1 MSQSRLRSLI
11 ISQSVTIEDQTLGG
25 EETLVIEEETH
36 EQKPAVARST
46 AIMSM
51 ATLLSRITGFIRMW
65 ATALALGATAISSSY
80 NIANNVPNMIF
91 ELVAGGI
98 LSSLFIPT
106 FMDVKKE
113 QGEAQSWRFAS
124 HVFNI
129 FVLLLGIVALV
140 GTLFPE
146 PFIWT
151 QTFRMTSEKALSVR
165 ATAEF
170 LFRFFAIQVV
180 LYGGGMV
187 IQAVLN
193 AQRRY
198 LWTALGPVFNNV
210 VVIVTML
217 IVATQPLNN
226 TTLII
231 LASGTTLG
239 VAAMFLVMLPSLRKT
254 EMKYYFEFGFKDPA
268 VRRMVGLALP
278 GLIYVITNLITVSFR
293 NASALGVAP
302 TGPAV
307 LTYAW
312 TWYQLPYGILAVALA
327 TALFTELS
335 EYASNKDK
343 TAFKIT
349 LSQGLRQTA
358 LLIIPCAGLLFALA
372 TPLTTLFMAGRF
384 TSQDV
389 PAVAGV
395 LRAWALA
402 LTFYACM
409 MFVLRS
415 FYSLKDTK
423 TPAVANIAT
432 SLIQIAG
439 YSILTVGIGPWHG
452 FGLKGIPYSDLI
464 FCFLQFSVLLYLLRR
479 KIGSFDVTS
488 FVSVF
493 VRMIVASAVGA
504 LACSGIVWLLSGL
517 EGIVG
522 ALIKIAA
529 GAGVGLVIS
538 FGIAS
543 LLRVKEVTAAKEMFM
558 KLGRKLANK
567 KVA

>member
-1 MSQSRLRSLI
+1 
-11 ISQSVTIEDQTLGG
+11 
-25 EETLVIEEETH
+25 
-36 EQKPAVARST
+36 
-46 AIMSM
+46 MSM
-51 ATLLSRITGFIRMW
+51 ATLLSRVTGFARMW

-91 ELVAGGI
+91 ELIAGGI

-113 QGEAQSWRFAS
+113 RGEAQSWRFAS

-129 FVLLLGIVALV
+129 FVLALGIVALA

-151 QTFRMTSEKALSVR
+151 QTFRMTSTEALSVR
-165 ATAEF
+165 STAEF

-187 IQAVLN
+187 VQAVLN

-198 LWTALGPVFNNV
+198 LWTALGPVFNNL
-210 VVIVTML
+210 VVIGTML
-217 IVATQPLNN
+217 FVATQPLNN
-226 TTLII
+226 RTLII
-231 LASGTTLG
+231 LACGTTLG
-239 VAAMFLVMLPSLRKT
+239 VAAMFLVMLPSLKKT
-254 EMKYYFEFGFKDPA
+254 DMKYYFELGLSDPA
-268 VRRMVGLALP
+268 VRRMLKLAIP
-278 GLIYVITNLITVSFR
+278 GLFYVVTNLVTVSFR
-293 NASALGVAP
+293 NAFALSVEAS
-302 TGPAV
+302 GPSV

-335 EYASNKDK
+335 ECATNKDK
-343 TAFKIT
+343 TAFKTT
-349 LSQGLRQTA
+349 LSSGLRQTA
-358 LLIIPCAGLLFALA
+358 LLIMPCAALLYALA

-384 TSQDV
+384 TAQDI

-395 LRAWALA
+395 LRTWALA

-423 TPAVANIAT
+423 TPAMANLLT
-432 SLIQIAG
+432 SLVQIAG
-439 YSILTVGIGPWHG
+439 YTLLTTGVGAWGG
-452 FGLKGIPYSDLI
+452 FGLKGIPLSDLI
-464 FCFLQFSVLLYLLRR
+464 FCFLQFSILTFLLRR
-479 KIGSFDVTS
+479 KIGSFDLRS

-493 VRMIVASAVGA
+493 ARMLLASIAG
-504 LACSGIVWLLSGL
+504 GIVCYGAVSLIGPHLVGV
-517 EGIVG
+517 GG
-522 ALIKIAA
+522 ALIKIIIGAA
-529 GAGVGLVIS
+529 LGLTVS
-538 FGIAS
+538 FGLAS
-543 LLRVKEVTAAKEMFM
+543 LMRVKEIANAKAMLA
-558 KLGRKLANK
+558 KVARKLSRK
-567 KVA
+567 KA

>member
-1 MSQSRLRSLI
+1 
-11 ISQSVTIEDQTLGG
+11 
-25 EETLVIEEETH
+25 
-36 EQKPAVARST
+36 
-46 AIMSM
+46 M
-51 ATLLSRITGFIRMW
+51 ATLLSRITGFVRMW

-91 ELVAGGI
+91 ELIAGGI

-113 QGEAQSWRFAS
+113 RGEKGAWRFAS

-129 FVLLLGIVALV
+129 FVLILGLVALL

-151 QTFRMTSEKALSVR
+151 QTFRMTSAEALKVR

-193 AQRRY
+193 ASRRY
-198 LWTALGPVFNNV
+198 LWTALGPVFNNL
-210 VVIVTML
+210 VVIGTML
-217 IVATQPLNN
+217 FVATQPLNN
-226 TTLII
+226 RTLVI
-231 LASGTTLG
+231 LACGTTLG
-239 VAAMFLVMLPSLRKT
+239 VAAMFAVMVPSLKKT
-254 EMKYYFEFGFKDPA
+254 ELKYYFELGFKDPA
-268 VRRMVGLALP
+268 ARKMLKLAIP
-278 GLIYVITNLITVSFR
+278 GLFYVITNLITVSFR
-293 NASALGVAP
+293 NASALSVSAE
-302 TGPAV
+302 GPSV

-335 EYASNKDK
+335 ECASNKDK
-343 TAFKIT
+343 TAFKVT
-349 LSQGLRQTA
+349 LSHGLRQTA
-358 LLIIPCAGLLFALA
+358 LLIMPCAAILFALA

-384 TSQDV
+384 TAQDI
-389 PAVAGV
+389 PAVASV
-395 LRAWALA
+395 LRMWALA

-423 TPAVANIAT
+423 TPAIANLAT
-432 SLIQIAG
+432 SIIQVTG
-439 YSILTVGIGPWHG
+439 YLVLTTGIGAWKG
-452 FGLKGIPYSDLI
+452 FGLKGIPLSDLI
-464 FCFLQFSVLLYLLRR
+464 FCFLQFGILTLLLRK
-479 KIGSFDVTS
+479 KIGGFDFSS

-493 VRMIVASAVGA
+493 VRMA
-504 LACSGIVWLLSGL
+504 
-517 EGIVG
+517 
-522 ALIKIAA
+522 
-529 GAGVGLVIS
+529 
-538 FGIAS
+538 IAS
-543 LLRVKEVTAAKEMFM
+543 LIGGILSSLALSFLNPYFSGVPGALVKIIIGGMLGLIGAFGVASLLKVKEISDAKALMG
-558 KLGRKLANK
+558 KLLRKITRK
-567 KVA
+567 KA

>member
-1 MSQSRLRSLI
+1 
-11 ISQSVTIEDQTLGG
+11 
-25 EETLVIEEETH
+25 
-36 EQKPAVARST
+36 
-46 AIMSM
+46 MSM
-51 ATLLSRITGFIRMW
+51 ATLLSRVTGFVRMW

-91 ELVAGGI
+91 EFIAGGI

-113 QGEAQSWRFAS
+113 RGDKGAWRFAS
-124 HVFNI
+124 HVFNL
-129 FVLLLGIVALV
+129 FVLILGVVAIL

-151 QTFRMTSEKALSVR
+151 QTFRMTSQEALKVR

-193 AQRRY
+193 ASRKY
-198 LWTALGPVFNNV
+198 LWTALGPVFNNL
-210 VVIVTML
+210 VVIATML
-217 IVATQPLNN
+217 FVATQPLNN
-226 TTLII
+226 RTLII
-231 LASGTTLG
+231 LACGTTLG
-239 VAAMFLVMLPSLRKT
+239 VAAMFIVMIPSLKKT
-254 EMKYYFEFGFKDPA
+254 DIKYYFELGLNDPA
-268 VRRMVGLALP
+268 VKKMLTLAIP
-278 GLIYVITNLITVSFR
+278 GLFYVITNLITVSFR
-293 NASALGVAP
+293 NASALSVSAE
-302 TGPAV
+302 GPSV

-343 TAFKIT
+343 TAFKTT
-349 LSQGLRQTA
+349 LSHGLRQTA
-358 LLIIPCAGLLFALA
+358 LLIMPCAAILFALA

-384 TSQDV
+384 TAQDI
-389 PAVAGV
+389 PAVADV
-395 LRAWALA
+395 LRTWALA

-423 TPAVANIAT
+423 TPAIANLAT
-432 SLIQIAG
+432 SIIQVTG
-439 YSILTVGIGPWHG
+439 YLVLTTGIGAWKG
-452 FGLKGIPYSDLI
+452 FGLRGIPLSDLI
-464 FCFLQFSVLLYLLRR
+464 FCFLQFSILSYLLRR
-479 KIGSFDVTS
+479 KIGGFDFKS

-493 VRMIVASAVGA
+493 VRMVVASVAGGVLSSLVA
-504 LACSGIVWLLSGL
+504 SLLDPFFG
-517 EGIVG
+517 GIVG
-522 ALIKIAA
+522 ALIKIVIG
-529 GAGVGLVIS
+529 GALGLTTA
-538 FGIAS
+538 FGIAY
-543 LLRVKEVTAAKEMFM
+543 LLKVKEISAARTLLG
-558 KLGRKLANK
+558 KLIRKIMRK
-567 KVA
+567 KA